1 MVVVEFMDMKST
13 KFGGLGKFMIRLME
27 RMKDDEFHFVF
38 QNLPES
44 PEMRRIFI
52 QLGAHIHVIDTEG
65 KKAITKIPAVYRLFK
80 EIKPDIIHFHFA
92 NGFFFYAPIAKMM
105 GVKRLYKTQ
114 HCCLTKDDLSQVNHK
129 REFSLKT
136 KIASW
141 NGKVYK
147 LFDRIIMCGK
157 YVENQFCK
165 VYGPSDKYEMIY
177 FGTEPINLLPV
188 SERHQLREDLSIK
201 DSDVVVAT
209 IAFADPVKGVDVL
222 IHALPNIESDNYVVL
237 LIGLDDGLELTQ
249 QYHQMAKEENVDQ
262 HIRWIGI
269 TNEVHKYL
277 SVADVYCQPSRSE
290 ALTLAVCEAKSA
302 HLPVVGSNVGGLPE
316 ISDLVFEVGNGKQL
330 SDVLSRL
337 IKDEKLRH
345 ELSDKS
351 YNEYVQNFNIEKGVE
366 AYCQLYKCIL
376 DK

>member
-1 MVVVEFMDMKST
+1 MVILEFMDMKST
-13 KFGGLGKFMIRLME
+13 KFGGLERFMAKLME
-27 RMKDDEFHFVF
+27 RMFNDEFHFVY
-38 QNLPES
+38 QNYPES
-44 PEMRRIFI
+44 SEMMSLYNN
-52 QLGAHIHVIDTEG
+52 LGAHIHVIDTEG
-65 KKAITKIPAVYRLFK
+65 KKAVSKIPAVYRLFK

-92 NGFFFYAPIAKMM
+92 NGFFFFAPIAKLL
-105 GVKRLYKTQ
+105 GIKRLYKTQ

-141 NGKVYK
+141 NGKIYK

-188 SERHQLREDLSIK
+188 SERHQLREDLNIQ
-201 DSDVVVAT
+201 DSDVVIAT

-222 IHALPNIESDNYVVL
+222 IRALSYIESDNYVVL
-237 LIGLDDGLELTQ
+237 LIGLDDSLELTQ
-249 QYHQMAKEENVDQ
+249 QYHHMAEEEYVDQ

-269 TNEVHKYL
+269 TNEVYKYL
-277 SVADVYCQPSRSE
+277 SIADVYCQPSRSE

-316 ISDLVFEVGNGKQL
+316 ISNLVFEVGNVKQL
-330 SDVLSRL
+330 SDVLSCL
-337 IKDEKLRH
+337 IKDEKMRH
-345 ELSDKS
+345 LLADKS
-351 YNEYVQNFNIEKGVE
+351 YEDYIQTFSIEKGVND
-366 AYCQLYKCIL
+366 YCQLYKESF
-376 DK
+376 

>member
-1 MVVVEFMDMKST
+1 MIIIEFMDMKST
-13 KFGGLGKFMIRLME
+13 KFGGLERFMIRLMKK
-27 RMKDDEFHFVF
+27 MANDEFHFVF
-38 QNLPES
+38 QNYPQS
-44 PEMRRIFI
+44 KEMRQAFED
-52 QLGAHIHVIDTEG
+52 LGAKIHVIETEG
-65 KKAITKIPAVYRLFK
+65 KKAIKSIPAVYRLFK
-80 EIKPDIIHFHFA
+80 EVKPDIVHFHFA

-114 HCCLTKDDLSQVNHK
+114 HCCLTKDNLSQVNHK

-141 NGKVYK
+141 NGKIYK

-188 SERHQLREDLSIK
+188 SERHQLREDLNIQ
-201 DSDVVVAT
+201 DSDVVIAT

-222 IHALPNIESDNYVVL
+222 IRALSYIESDNYVVL
-237 LIGLDDGLELTQ
+237 LIGLDDSLELTQ
-249 QYHQMAKEENVDQ
+249 QYHHMAEEEYVDQ

-269 TNEVHKYL
+269 TNEVYKYL
-277 SVADVYCQPSRSE
+277 SIADVYCQPSRSE

-316 ISDLVFEVGNGKQL
+316 ISNLVFEVGNVKQL
-330 SDVLSRL
+330 SDVLSCL
-337 IKDEKLRH
+337 IKDEKMRH
-345 ELSDKS
+345 LLADKS
-351 YNEYVQNFNIEKGVE
+351 YEDYIQTFSIEKGVND
-366 AYCQLYKCIL
+366 YCKIYKE
-376 DK
+376 DF